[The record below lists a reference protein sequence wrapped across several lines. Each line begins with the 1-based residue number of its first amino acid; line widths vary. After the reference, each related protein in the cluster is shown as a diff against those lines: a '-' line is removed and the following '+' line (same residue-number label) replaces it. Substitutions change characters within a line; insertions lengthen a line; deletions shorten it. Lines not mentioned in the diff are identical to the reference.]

1 MDGDERLSER
11 AGTERDRGMNP
22 IGQATS
28 SILVAGAGPVGAVAA
43 LSLSERGYQVTLI
56 DRSPPKAGIS
66 AFDTDVRNVALSP
79 RSAALIQ
86 DLDAWPE
93 QAAPYHRMRVW
104 EERGSS
110 ALDFDAASVNRD
122 ELGWLVE
129 VGPLLNRLWEK
140 LEANDNIQ
148 VLLGMTKGVNP
159 SRDGISLTLDQLGA
173 GKEGTIE
180 VGADFLIACDG
191 ARSAVREALN
201 LPLRHWRT
209 GQMALTTVV
218 RTQNPHSYTAWQR
231 FLLDGPL
238 ALLPSKDPH
247 LCSIV
252 WSQSEAN
259 AEARAALTDAEFC
272 RVLTRASEGCLGEVQ
287 AVGPR
292 QVFPLNQQLAAT
304 AYPNERVLLLGDA
317 LRVIHPLAGLGVNL
331 GFEDLQEMLHVV
343 KPGTDL
349 GVSGLWDKFA
359 RQRLLRSELVLRSLD
374 GLRWLYAQD
383 DPWLGLLRNTGVDWF
398 GRRRWLQRKA
408 IEEATGLHDVSA

>member
-22 IGQATS
+22 IEQATS
-28 SILVAGAGPVGAVAA
+28 SILVAGAGLVGAVAA

-79 RSAALIQ
+79 RSAALIH

-140 LEANDNIQ
+140 LEAKDNIQ
-148 VLLGMTKGVNP
+148 VLLGMTKGVNL
-159 SRDGISLTLDQLGA
+159 SRDGILLTLDQLEA

-180 VGADFLIACDG
+180 AGADFLIACDG
-191 ARSAVREALN
+191 ARSAVREALD

-218 RTQNPHSYTAWQR
+218 RTQNPHSHTAWQR

-252 WSQSEAN
+252 WSQSQAN
-259 AEARAALTDAEFC
+259 AEARVCLTDAEFC
-272 RVLTRASEGCLGEVQ
+272 RVLTRASEGCLGECSS
-287 AVGPR
+287 G
-292 QVFPLNQQLAAT
+292 AAT
-304 AYPNERVLLLGDA
+304 GIPAESA
-317 LRVIHPLAGLGVNL
+317 AGS
-331 GFEDLQEMLHVV
+331 D
-343 KPGTDL
+343 
-349 GVSGLWDKFA
+349 
-359 RQRLLRSELVLRSLD
+359 SLS
-374 GLRWLYAQD
+374 Q
-383 DPWLGLLRNTGVDWF
+383 
-398 GRRRWLQRKA
+398 
-408 IEEATGLHDVSA
+408 

>member
-1 MDGDERLSER
+1 MDGDERLSGP
-11 AGTERDRGMNP
+11 AGTQRGRGVNP
-22 IGQATS
+22 GGQATS
-28 SILVAGAGPVGAVAA
+28 SVLVVGAGPVGAAAA
-43 LSLSERGYQVTLI
+43 LSLAERGYQVTLI
-56 DRSPPKAGIS
+56 DRSPPQAGIS
-66 AFDTDVRNVALSP
+66 AFDMDVRNVALSP

-86 DLDAWPE
+86 DIGAWPE
-93 QAAPYHRMRVW
+93 QAAAYHRMRVW

-110 ALDFDAASVNRD
+110 ALDFDAASVNRN

-129 VGPLLNRLWEK
+129 VGSLLNRLWEK
-140 LEANDNIQ
+140 LEANDNVQ
-148 VLLGMTKGVNP
+148 VLLGTTKGVNP
-159 SRDGISLTLDQLGA
+159 SRDGILLTLDQVEA
-173 GKEGTIE
+173 EKEGSIE

-191 ARSAVREALN
+191 ARSAVREALDV
-201 LPLRHWRT
+201 PLRHWRT

-218 RTQNPHSYTAWQR
+218 RTQNSHSHTAWQR

-259 AEARAALTDAEFC
+259 AEARIALTDAEFC

-292 QVFPLNQQLAAT
+292 QVFPLHQQLAAT
-304 AYPNERVLLLGDA
+304 AYPHERVLLLGDA

-331 GFEDLQEMLHVV
+331 GFEDLQEMLRVV
-343 KPGTDL
+343 KPGQDL
-349 GVSGLWDKFA
+349 GVSGLWDKYA

-374 GLRWLYAQD
+374 GLRRLYAQD
-383 DPWLGLLRNTGVDWF
+383 DPWLGLLRNAGVDWF

-408 IEEATGLHDVSA
+408 IEEATGLHNVSA

>member
-11 AGTERDRGMNP
+11 AGTQRDRGVNP
-22 IGQATS
+22 SGQATS
-28 SILVAGAGPVGAVAA
+28 SVLVAGAGLVGAAAA
-43 LSLSERGYQVTLI
+43 LYLAERGYQVTVI
-56 DRSPPKAGIS
+56 DRSPPQAGIS
-66 AFDTDVRNVALSP
+66 AFGMDVRNVALSP
-79 RSAALIQ
+79 RSATLIQ
-86 DLDAWPE
+86 HVDAWPE
-93 QAAPYHRMRVW
+93 QAAAYHRMRVW

-140 LEANDNIQ
+140 LEVNDNIQ
-148 VLLGMTKGVNP
+148 VLLGTTQCV
-159 SRDGISLTLDQLGA
+159 SRNQDRVLLTLDHPKSE
-173 GKEGTIE
+173 KEGTIE

-191 ARSAVREALN
+191 ARSAVREALDV
-201 LPLRHWRT
+201 PLRHWRT
-209 GQMALTTVV
+209 GQMALTTVA
-218 RTQNPHSYTAWQR
+218 RTQNPHSQTAWQR

-259 AEARAALTDAEFC
+259 AETRVALTDTEFC

-292 QVFPLNQQLAAT
+292 QVFPLHQQLAAT

-343 KPGTDL
+343 KPDTDL

-374 GLRWLYAQD
+374 GLRRLYAQD
-383 DPWLGLLRNTGVDWF
+383 DPWLGLLRNAGVDWF
-398 GRRRWLQRKA
+398 GRRRWLQHKA
-408 IEEATGLHDVSA
+408 IEEATGLQDVSA